1 MANVYTNYK
10 AKLSTN
16 ELTTLYTVPTTTT
29 GIIKSLRVTNIDEEN
44 DCKISCFVVDS
55 SSISYTLETNRVVQ
69 KGTSEELFNSYS
81 FSTSPVVLK
90 ESEIIKLQAQNG
102 GDLHAILS
110 VLELSNT

>member
-10 AKLSTN
+10 TVLSTN
-16 ELTTLYTVPTTTT
+16 ELTTLYTVPTATTA
-29 GIIKSLRVTNIDEEN
+29 IIKSLRVTNIDEEN
-44 DCKISCFVVDS
+44 DCKISSHVVDS
-55 SSISYTLETNRVVQ
+55 SSISYTLETNRSVQ

-102 GDLHAILS
+102 GDLHVILS

>member
-10 AKLSTN
+10 AILTTS
-16 ELTTLYTVPTTTT
+16 ELTTLYTVASEKTA
-29 GIIKSLRVTNIDEEN
+29 IIKSLRVTNIDEEN
-44 DCKISCFVVDS
+44 DCKISSFLVDTDS
-55 SSISYTLETNRVVQ
+55 VSYTLETNRNVQ

-90 ESEIIKLQAQNG
+90 ESEVIKLQAQNG

-110 VLELSNT
+110 VLEIS

>member
-10 AKLSTN
+10 AVLSTN

-29 GIIKSLRVTNIDEEN
+29 AIIKSLRVTNIDEEN
-44 DCKISCFVVDS
+44 DCKISSHVVDS

-81 FSTSPVVLK
+81 FLH
-90 ESEIIKLQAQNG
+90 LQWF
-102 GDLHAILS
+102 
-110 VLELSNT
+110 

>member
-10 AKLSTN
+10 AVLSTN

-29 GIIKSLRVTNIDEEN
+29 AIIKSLRVTNIDEEN
-44 DCKISCFVVDS
+44 DCKISSHVVDS

-102 GDLHAILS
+102 GDLHVILS
-110 VLELSNT
+110 VLEISNT

>member
-16 ELTTLYTVPTTTT
+16 ELTTLYTVPAATTA
-29 GIIKSLRVTNIDEEN
+29 IVKSLRVSNVDEEN
-44 DCKISCFVVDS
+44 DCKVSSHVVDS

-102 GDLHAILS
+102 GDLHVILS
-110 VLELSNT
+110 VLEISNT

>member
-10 AKLSTN
+10 TVLSTN

-29 GIIKSLRVTNIDEEN
+29 AIVKSLRVTNIDEEN
-44 DCKISCFVVDS
+44 DCKISSHVVDS

-90 ESEIIKLQAQNG
+90 ESEILKLQAQNG

-110 VLELSNT
+110 VLEISNT

>member
-1 MANVYTNYK
+1 MANAYTNYK
-10 AKLSTN
+10 SVLTTSELS
-16 ELTTLYTVPTTTT
+16 TLYTVPTATT
-29 GIIKSLRVTNIDEEN
+29 GIIKSLRITNIDEEN

-55 SSISYTLETNRVVQ
+55 SSVSYTLETNRNVQ

-90 ESEIIKLQAQNG
+90 ESEVLKLQAQNG

-110 VLELSNT
+110 VLEISNT

>member
-10 AKLSTN
+10 ALLTTN

-29 GIIKSLRVTNIDEEN
+29 AIVKSLRVTNIDEEN
-44 DCKISCFVVDS
+44 DCKVSCFVVDS
-55 SSISYTLETNRVVQ
+55 SSVSYTLETNRVVQ

-90 ESEIIKLQAQNG
+90 ESEILKLQAQNG

-110 VLELSNT
+110 VLEISST

>member
-10 AKLSTN
+10 AVLSTN

-44 DCKISCFVVDS
+44 DCKVSSHVVDS

-102 GDLHAILS
+102 GDLHVILS
-110 VLELSNT
+110 VLEISNT

>member
-10 AKLSTN
+10 TVLSTN

-29 GIIKSLRVTNIDEEN
+29 AIVKSLRVTNIDEEN
-44 DCKISCFVVDS
+44 DCKISSHVVDS

-90 ESEIIKLQAQNG
+90 ESENIKLQAQNG
-102 GDLHAILS
+102 GDLHVILS

>member
-10 AKLSTN
+10 AVLTTSS
-16 ELTTLYTVPTTTT
+16 LTTLYTVPSETTS
-29 GIIKSLRVTNIDEEN
+29 IIKSLRVTNIDEEN
-44 DCKISCFVVDS
+44 DCKIRAFIVDTDS
-55 SSISYTLETNRVVQ
+55 VSYTLETNRNIQ

-90 ESEIIKLQAQNG
+90 ESEVLKLQAENG

-110 VLELSNT
+110 VLEIT